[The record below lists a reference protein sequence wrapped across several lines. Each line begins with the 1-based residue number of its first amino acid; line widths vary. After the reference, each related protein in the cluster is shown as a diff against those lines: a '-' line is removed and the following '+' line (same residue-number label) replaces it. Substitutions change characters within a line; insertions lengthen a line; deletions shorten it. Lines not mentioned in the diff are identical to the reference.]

1 MAAPEQQ
8 LIPLSDAM
16 AWNSA
21 VKEVP
26 HAFGHTWESCYAMSL
41 TTAMPTYLYQFAMG
55 DTRIVCPIGERLY
68 QGYTD
73 IVTPYGFSGFTGN
86 ANCSEFDEHWK
97 AFARDRNYVCGYIGL
112 NPIFEN
118 PSYLC
123 ERECYAYNSLYVLDL
138 TKTIKELFDRLS
150 HNRKQQL
157 RRFDKQQYK
166 FVDDKSALKN
176 FFVQHYSAFFESRGA
191 SGVYAFS
198 KETMSSL
205 IDSGA
210 VFIVGVTSAT
220 ELEAVSVFAYTPHGA
235 EYLFNVSLPQ
245 GRQHTTALIWFAVQ
259 HLQTMKVPLLNL
271 GGGVSENDAIAQFK
285 QFFGP
290 QRYALRCSKQVF
302 QPDKY
307 QTLCMAANKDPADRS
322 GFFPAYRQ

>member
-8 LIPLSDAM
+8 LIPLSNAT
-16 AWNSA
+16 AWRSA
-21 VKEVP
+21 LKAVP

-41 TTAMPTYLYQFAMG
+41 TTGMPTYLYQYAEG
-55 DTRIVCPIGERLY
+55 DTRIVCPIGERQY
-68 QGYTD
+68 KGYTD

-86 ANCSEFDEHWK
+86 ANCARFDEHWK
-97 AFARDRNYVCGYIGL
+97 AFARERDYVCGYIGL
-112 NPIFEN
+112 NPVFEN
-118 PSYLC
+118 ASYLC
-123 ERECYAYNSLYVLDL
+123 MPECYAYNSLYVLDL
-138 TKTIKELFDRLS
+138 TKPISQLFNRLS

-157 RRFDKQQYK
+157 RKFDKQQYD
-166 FVDDKSALKN
+166 FVVDKPALKN
-176 FFVQHYSAFFESRGA
+176 FFVQNYSAFFESRGA
-191 SGVYAFS
+191 SAVYAFS
-198 KETMSSL
+198 SETMLSL
-205 IDSGA
+205 IDTDA
-210 VFIVGVTSAT
+210 VFIVGITSKT
-220 ELEAVSVFAYTPHGA
+220 GVEAVSVFAYTPHGA

-259 HLQTMKVPLLNL
+259 HLQAMEVPFLNL

-290 QRYALRCSKQVF
+290 QRYTLRCSKQVY

-307 QTLCMAANKDPADRS
+307 QSLCMATDKDPADRS